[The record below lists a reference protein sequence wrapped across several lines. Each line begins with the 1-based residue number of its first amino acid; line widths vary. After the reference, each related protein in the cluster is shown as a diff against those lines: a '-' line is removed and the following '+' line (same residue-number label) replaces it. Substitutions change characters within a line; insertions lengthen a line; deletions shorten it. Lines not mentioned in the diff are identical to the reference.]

1 MVSLSRK
8 TSCAAQVA
16 LQHCPILHMSKRKS
30 MIPTGFHTV
39 NWLNP
44 LRKPGSKPSGQVAQ
58 LAPDRRLRRTGISNS
73 SPALGRKGDS
83 EMRNV
88 AELFT
93 NPYLLCSLS
102 AWGAAQGIKYLRNGI
117 FHHQW
122 NVRQWLN
129 SGDFPSSHTAATVS
143 LAFLIGFREGFTSSL
158 FALSFVFSV
167 VIMYDA
173 MGVRRETGK
182 QAVLIKQ
189 LMKINLSEEEV
200 AIAEKIGH
208 TPKEVA
214 AGAVLG
220 VLLALL
226 FASF

>member
-1 MVSLSRK
+1 
-8 TSCAAQVA
+8 
-16 LQHCPILHMSKRKS
+16 
-30 MIPTGFHTV
+30 
-39 NWLNP
+39 
-44 LRKPGSKPSGQVAQ
+44 
-58 LAPDRRLRRTGISNS
+58 
-73 SPALGRKGDS
+73 
-83 EMRNV
+83 MRNV

-102 AWGAAQGIKYLRNGI
+102 AWGLAQGIKYLRNGI

-122 NVRQWLN
+122 AIRQWLN

-143 LAFLIGFREGFTSSL
+143 LAFLIGFREGFTSEL
-158 FALSFVFSV
+158 FALGFVFSV
-167 VIMYDA
+167 IIMYDA
-173 MGVRRETGK
+173 MGVRREAGK
-182 QAVLIKQ
+182 QAVLIKR

-220 VLLALL
+220 VLCALL